1 MKSLTSAQI
10 AALMASR
17 DRAIAPVRFA
27 WFAGTDWSLGLW
39 THDEDVQ
46 ASVISGTTGLPET
59 RTYYGGC
66 NLVIGDIPYVSDLT
80 IQRVTISMSQIALP
94 AQELVRGRDLRLA
107 RCEVHEMQV
116 DLDTGQLATT
126 PEIVFLGVVDGAPI
140 STPAAGGEGGILIA
154 IASEALLMLSRTN
167 PRRSSHESQKRRSG
181 DQFSRYASTVSSWD
195 IPWAR
200 KGTE

>member
-1 MKSLTSAQI
+1 
-10 AALMASR
+10 
-17 DRAIAPVRFA
+17 
-27 WFAGTDWSLGLW
+27 
-39 THDEDVQ
+39 
-46 ASVISGTTGLPET
+46 
-59 RTYYGGC
+59 
-66 NLVIGDIPYVSDLT
+66 
-80 IQRVTISMSQIALP
+80 MSQIALP